1 MALTHHFSRTEYETR
16 NADMQTLRT
25 QVATALATLQAQI
38 DDTNVTNAEAV
49 TYIKQQAQIDK
60 ALIKAVAS
68 LLR

>member
-1 MALTHHFSRTEYETR
+1 MALTHRFSRAAF
-16 NADMQTLRT
+16 NARSTDLSGLRT

-38 DDTNVTNAEAV
+38 DDANVTNAEAV

-60 ALIKAVAS
+60 ALIKAVAN